1 MKRNEGNMDR
11 IIRIVLGI
19 AIAAAGVYFQSWLG
33 LIAIIPLA
41 TALVGFC
48 PLYAIFGISTCPVQ
62 TNRG

>member
-11 IIRIVLGI
+11 IIRIVLGV
-19 AIAAAGVYFQSWLG
+19 AIAAAGLYFQSWLG

-62 TNRG
+62 QSRG